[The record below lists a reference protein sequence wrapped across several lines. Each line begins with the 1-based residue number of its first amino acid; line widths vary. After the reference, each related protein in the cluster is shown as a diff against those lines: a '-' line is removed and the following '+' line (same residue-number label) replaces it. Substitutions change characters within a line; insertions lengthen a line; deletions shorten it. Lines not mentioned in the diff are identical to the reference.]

1 MLLFSRRGGEWL
13 FGEEGDTAWL
23 KASVV
28 EDEPDQPP
36 SAGWKFYNWD
46 NDDTYDPDENLSCTE
61 FLNSPP
67 CHLTISLGGRAKEFQ
82 GECEGEYEPTKMI
95 SMGRTVMIFI
105 CNKQSPPLSQVFKS
119 KVAERFLFV
128 KLGFVN
134 WSICS
139 DLSSGKSYIKSGSN
153 GLRCPASPESKYNEL
168 FNIEDWEFNK
178 DADGEGDNF
187 AKGGIVVSCSTCGLS
202 TA

>member
-1 MLLFSRRGGEWL
+1 M
-13 FGEEGDTAWL
+13 
-23 KASVV
+23 V

-36 SAGWKFYNWD
+36 SAGWKFYNL
-46 NDDTYDPDENLSCTE
+46 NTGKYDSDESLICTE

-67 CHLTISLGGRAKEFQ
+67 FHLTICLGGRAKEFQ

-119 KVAERFLFV
+119 KVAERFLLV
-128 KLGFVN
+128 KPGKVS

-139 DLSSGKSYIKSGSN
+139 DLSSDKRYIRSGSA
-153 GLRCPASPESKYNEL
+153 GLRCPASPESKINKRL
-168 FNIEDWEFNK
+168 NKEDWEFNK
-178 DADGEGDNF
+178 DADGEGDDF
-187 AKGGIVVSCSTCGLS
+187 AKGGVVVSCSICGLS